1 MTTED
6 TFLDAY
12 PKTVPIRRGQH
23 IVIRLMRPD
32 DTEGLR
38 QLFADVD
45 ETEYRVLRDDVSD
58 PNVIASWT
66 ANIDLDEVIPLVAEL
81 DGRIVGDIRLHRQRV
96 APYEKIGEIRFY
108 VHPRYRKRGIGKAL
122 VREILHI
129 AREVGLEKI
138 VVEFYVEHRGLIT
151 AFERMG
157 FEREAILPTYQV
169 IVLSYDLTRAPEPER
184 PSIAHADHLPP
195 LSLWPHRRFF
205 GMTPERYPDRFNL
218 CEILLDAVVQSAW
231 AERPAVLTDS
241 DAIPYD
247 LLLHETSRLAGGLR
261 TLGVHEA
268 DPVLMYLPNIPQA
281 VAANFAVQRLGAVS
295 VPVPPQLSRREMGY
309 IIRDSG
315 TQVAITSADLLPELL
330 RSRGAEHLQHIVV
343 VGNAEDLPEGPRIVR
358 YAALVAQ
365 GQAVD
370 PVRRSGQEVALL
382 LYTSRED
389 GRPKGTAHLLEEIL
403 STVDIMGMH
412 LWHVNEDDLLASPS
426 PLGLGQGFLTWGIIP
441 YRFGAAAYLLPSL
454 DGEALLDAL
463 RHHPITILNMVP
475 TGYRRLLELETL
487 TEDDL
492 ASLRLCIASGEALTV
507 HTYRAWYERFGFPI
521 LEAFA
526 TTEMLG
532 QFLSNAVEMQP
543 RPGSLGRPVPGYEVR
558 IVDKHGRE
566 LPEGEIGFLVVRGP
580 TGTLYWNDPQAQ
592 EQSVWHG
599 WNVVGDYAYRDE
611 DGYFWYVARQD
622 DLIKSGGFRI
632 DPLEVE
638 WVLREHPA
646 VVDAAVVG
654 LPDPIRGQVVH
665 AFVVPKPGVEANEA
679 LAQTIL
685 GSLHGRLAEYKIP
698 TSLTFIESVPR
709 GPDGKLIRRMLRERV
724 RLGHDRIL

>member
-1 MTTED
+1 MTTEN
-6 TFLDAY
+6 TFLSGY

-23 IVIRLMRPD
+23 IVIRPMRAD

-45 ETEYRVLRDDVSD
+45 ETEYRVLRDDVSNPD
-58 PNVIASWT
+58 VIASWT
-66 ANIDLDEVIPLVAEL
+66 ANINFDEVIPLVAEL

-122 VREILHI
+122 VREILQI
-129 AREVGLEKI
+129 ARAVGLEKI

-169 IVLSYDLTRAPEPER
+169 IVLSYDLTRTPEPER
-184 PSIAHADHLPP
+184 PPIAHADHLPP
-195 LSLWPHRRFF
+195 LPLWPDRRFF
-205 GMTPERYPDRFNL
+205 GMTPERYPERFNL

-231 AERPAVLTDS
+231 AERPALITETETIS
-241 DAIPYD
+241 YD
-247 LLLHETSRLAGGLR
+247 LLLQETSRLAGGLR
-261 TLGVHEA
+261 SLGVQEA
-268 DPVLMYLPNIPQA
+268 DPVLIYLPNIPQA
-281 VAANFAVQRLGAVS
+281 VTANFAVQRLGGIS
-295 VPVPPQLSRREMGY
+295 VPVPPQLSRREVGY
-309 IIRDSG
+309 IIRDSEAG
-315 TQVAITSADLLPELL
+315 VAITTADLLPELL
-330 RSRGAEHLQHIVV
+330 RARGAEKLHHIVV
-343 VGNAEDLPEGPRIVR
+343 VGGGNDIPEGPRIVR
-358 YAALVAQ
+358 YAHLVARSA
-365 GQAVD
+365 AVD

-403 STVDIMGMH
+403 SVADIMGKH
-412 LWHVNEDDLLASPS
+412 LWHVNEDDVLASPA
-426 PLGLGQGFLTWGIIP
+426 PLGLGQGYLTWGIIP
-441 YRFGAAAYLLPSL
+441 YRFGAAAYLLPGL
-454 DGEALLDAL
+454 DGQALANAI
-463 RHHPITILNMVP
+463 RQHPITILNMVP
-475 TGYRRLLELETL
+475 TGYRRLLEFETL
-487 TEDDL
+487 TEDDV
-492 ASLRLCIASGEALTV
+492 ASLRLCIASGEALTI

-532 QFLSNAVEMQP
+532 QFLSNAVNMQP
-543 RPGSLGRPVPGYEVR
+543 KPGSLGRVVPGYEVR

-566 LPEGEIGFLVVRGP
+566 LPDGEIGFLVVRGP
-580 TGTLYWNDPQAQ
+580 SGTLYWNDPQAQ

-611 DGYFWYVARQD
+611 EGYFWYVARQD

-654 LPDPIRGQVVH
+654 LPDPIRGQAVH
-665 AFVVPKPGVEANEA
+665 AFVVPKPGIQADDA
-679 LAQTIL
+679 LAQSIL
-685 GSLHGRLAEYKIP
+685 ESLHGRLAEYKIP
-698 TSLTFIESVPR
+698 TLLTFIESIPR